1 MQSFLNNPSFAM
13 RPGVHYKMTLKKIAS
28 AIIAIL
34 ALFTTLYFASAEIN
48 IPSQAWPEDTQHTLN
63 LKSYFPGD
71 AVNFGVATEP
81 SSITLTFN
89 QATGVVT
96 FTPEPNFNGVRQVIF
111 NAINQSNTTQSY
123 SSNEV
128 SLTVTAVSDGPV
140 ITSTA
145 DTTAEPNTLYQYQ
158 VSASDPDGNTLSY
171 SLTQFPGGM
180 AISSSGLISWTPEIE
195 GSYDVTVRV
204 SDGSQSVTQSY
215 SIDVKVQG
223 KLVIRD
229 IEVKVDDKRQTGL
242 DDGDRVS
249 REAKPGSDITIDVEV
264 ENLYTRS
271 QDIKITDVEITVRI
285 EDVDDGDDLEET
297 GNTFD
302 LSADRTKT
310 QKFTFQIPTLVD
322 DGDYDLVIEV
332 EGDDEET
339 GRAYRETATLTIEV
353 DNDRHALVITK
364 AALTPETITCQ
375 KTASLSVEVTN
386 LGSEDE
392 DDVKI
397 ELTAPSFCYST
408 ADEEIELLEGNDE
421 DAIFRKTYAI
431 NAATLPE
438 GIYPIT
444 VKAYYDGDNL
454 EDAKIVSL
462 NVEKCGSSASTSSSG
477 TGSQAQPGNN
487 NQPSTSQPGGIR
499 VEYTPS
505 IPTGGV
511 TAVPV
516 GQSAS
521 SDAKDALYVALLLL
535 VVLIIL
541 AVAIYIFKLAFGK
554 KE

>member
-63 LKSYFPGD
+63 LKSYFPCD

-195 GSYDVTVRV
+195 GSYDVTVSV

-249 REAKPGSDITIDVEV
+249 REAKPGSDITIDV
-264 ENLYTRS
+264 
-271 QDIKITDVEITVRI
+271 DK
-285 EDVDDGDDLEET
+285 
-297 GNTFD
+297 
-302 LSADRTKT
+302 
-310 QKFTFQIPTLVD
+310 
-322 DGDYDLVIEV
+322 
-332 EGDDEET
+332 
-339 GRAYRETATLTIEV
+339 
-353 DNDRHALVITK
+353 DRHALVITK

-397 ELTAPSFCYST
+397 ELTASSF
-408 ADEEIELLEGNDE
+408 
-421 DAIFRKTYAI
+421 
-431 NAATLPE
+431 
-438 GIYPIT
+438 
-444 VKAYYDGDNL
+444 
-454 EDAKIVSL
+454 
-462 NVEKCGSSASTSSSG
+462 
-477 TGSQAQPGNN
+477 
-487 NQPSTSQPGGIR
+487 
-499 VEYTPS
+499 
-505 IPTGGV
+505 
-511 TAVPV
+511 
-516 GQSAS
+516 
-521 SDAKDALYVALLLL
+521 
-535 VVLIIL
+535 
-541 AVAIYIFKLAFGK
+541 
-554 KE
+554 